1 MPTTKTRS
9 FAAEYESLEKMR
21 GFIAEVCQEGDL
33 GDDLCHSLQLAV
45 DEAATNV
52 VEYGYEGMD
61 PGSIIVDVYADRQRV
76 IVTLTD
82 FGHPFEPM
90 EKAAPSLNVANED
103 LPTHGFGLFFIYET
117 MDEVD
122 YQCHEDG
129 NQLILTKKLGP

>member
-1 MPTTKTRS
+1 
-9 FAAEYESLEKMR
+9 MR
-21 GFIAEVCQEGDL
+21 TFIAEVCQDGDI
-33 GDDLCHSLQLAV
+33 GEDLCHSLQLAV

-52 VEYGYEGMD
+52 VEYGYEEMD
-61 PGSIIVDVYADRQRV
+61 PGSIIVDVYADSQRV

-82 FGHPFEPM
+82 FGHPFEPV
-90 EKAAPSLNVANED
+90 ERDRPDLSVDDAD

-129 NQLILTKKLGP
+129 NQLTLTKKLS